1 MFNDPTSSGGSFIEP
16 GRYVI
21 KIVKLE
27 PQPPSDLHPD
37 WAPSVRMILN
47 LATYPDMKLK
57 MDPQNE
63 TQPYEWWQYL
73 SVVMSKGTQTR
84 QKVEAFLGRELVE
97 GQDTGAAIGEA
108 LLGAKAIA
116 MVGPNKNGKDAILGA
131 LQPYKEPA
139 KAAKVAPAKAS
150 AAVATLEDDL
160 PESQRSG
167 AVAVA
172 EPEPEESF
180 AF

>member
-1 MFNDPTSSGGSFIEP
+1 VFEDPRDDSGSFIDP

-37 WAPSVRMILN
+37 WKPSVRVILN
-47 LATYPDMKLK
+47 LATYPGMDLK
-57 MDPQNE
+57 RDSQGE
-63 TQPYEWWQYL
+63 PYEWWQYL
-73 SVVMSKGTQTR
+73 SVAMGKGTKTR

-97 GQDTGAAIGEA
+97 GQDTGAAIAEA
-108 LLGAKAIA
+108 LIGAKAIA
-116 MVGPNKNGKDAILGA
+116 MIGPNEKGKDAILGA
-131 LQPYKEPA
+131 LQPFK
-139 KAAKVAPAKAS
+139 APAKAGKAAPVS

-160 PESQRSG
+160 PPDQRTG

-172 EPEPEESF
+172 EPEDEF

>member
-1 MFNDPTSSGGSFIEP
+1 MFNDPTDSSGSFIEP

-27 PQPPSDLHPD
+27 PMPPSAEHPD
-37 WAPSVRMILN
+37 WKASVRMILN
-47 LATYPDMKLK
+47 LATYPGMELK
-57 MDPQNE
+57 RDSQGE
-63 TQPYEWWQYL
+63 SYEWWQYL
-73 SVVMSKGTQTR
+73 SVAMGKGTKTR

-97 GQDTGAAIGEA
+97 GQDTGAAIAEA

-116 MVGPNKNGKDAILGA
+116 MIGPNEKGKDAILGA
-131 LQPYKEPA
+131 LQPFK
-139 KAAKVAPAKAS
+139 APAKATKAAPVS
-150 AAVATLEDDL
+150 AAVGALEEDL
-160 PESQRSG
+160 PEGQRSG

-172 EPEPEESF
+172 EPDEDSF